1 MNSQINP
8 NKNNKNKESQP
19 TILIMAGGTGGHVMP
34 ALAVAKAL
42 IQKNYKVHWLGTQK
56 GLEAKLVPQNDIP
69 ISYISISGLRGK
81 GWQSLLLAPFK
92 IIRAIFQSYKIIKA
106 IQPRAVLSM
115 GGYVAGPGG
124 IAAFLTRTPIL
135 IHEQNAI
142 SGLTNRLLAPFA
154 KIIMTAF
161 PNVFPKRFDNKIH
174 QTGNP
179 ILDSFICLPT
189 PSERFSKREGN
200 LRLLVIGGSL
210 GALGINTLVPKTISM
225 IPKDWRPEIIH
236 QTGLE
241 HFDRV
246 EKMYQTLG
254 LQAKLEP
261 FINNMAKAYD
271 WADVV
276 ISRAG
281 ALTIAE
287 IAAAGVTSIL
297 IPFPQ
302 AVDDHQT
309 KNAEYLSQEEAAF
322 LLPQKDLTPEI
333 LSKHLMALIQNS
345 NLRLKMATSC
355 RKLAQ
360 LNATQNV
367 VGHCLEVSGE

>member
-1 MNSQINP
+1 
-8 NKNNKNKESQP
+8 
-19 TILIMAGGTGGHVMP
+19 
-34 ALAVAKAL
+34 
-42 IQKNYKVHWLGTQK
+42 
-56 GLEAKLVPQNDIP
+56 
-69 ISYISISGLRGK
+69 
-81 GWQSLLLAPFK
+81 
-92 IIRAIFQSYKIIKA
+92 
-106 IQPRAVLSM
+106 
-115 GGYVAGPGG
+115 
-124 IAAFLTRTPIL
+124 
-135 IHEQNAI
+135 
-142 SGLTNRLLAPFA
+142 
-154 KIIMTAF
+154 
-161 PNVFPKRFDNKIH
+161 
-174 QTGNP
+174 
-179 ILDSFICLPT
+179 
-189 PSERFSKREGN
+189 
-200 LRLLVIGGSL
+200 
-210 GALGINTLVPKTISM
+210 M